1 MLTMKNSN
9 IENLLLL
16 PKNFQLT
23 DVQRPYIDRLLD
35 KSPVFGRL
43 LAIEEQI
50 QPLLRDMETEGLT
63 LSAAWFME
71 GLMLLRHQQSQY
83 EQEIRSLVGTNE
95 IFTND
100 YEPIK

>member
-1 MLTMKNSN
+1 MLSMKNSN

-23 DVQRPYIDRLLD
+23 DVQGPYIDRLLD

-50 QPLLRDMETEGLT
+50 RP
-63 LSAAWFME
+63 
-71 GLMLLRHQQSQY
+71 
-83 EQEIRSLVGTNE
+83 
-95 IFTND
+95 
-100 YEPIK
+100 